1 MFYDD
6 EVISTPRL
14 SVPHPLMQE
23 RAFAL
28 EPLCEIERE
37 RIHPVLRRSLGDI
50 YEELKQREEQE
61 I

>member
-1 MFYDD
+1 
-6 EVISTPRL
+6 
-14 SVPHPLMQE
+14 MQE

-37 RIHPVLRRSLGDI
+37 RIHPVLQRTLGDI